1 MSPIVSGMSG
11 SRTVVEQRPS
21 ARPEVEARAVAA
33 LLSCVARQGLRK
45 TTLDDVAREAGC
57 GRATLYRYFA
67 SKQALLS
74 AAGRSEAT
82 RIVAALRGAAGGA
95 DTLEDAV
102 VALLVTAGV
111 ELGAHP
117 ALRFIADF
125 EPDWLLPHL
134 AFAGGDRF
142 LAAAA
147 DALAPVVERFVGA
160 ADAVRAGE
168 WIARVGLCLLCSP
181 ISPVALDDAASVRGY
196 TREFIVPAL
205 DPLSVC
211 VPTPT
216 RR

>member
-1 MSPIVSGMSG
+1 MSASLTDRG
-11 SRTVVEQRPS
+11 QRAP

-67 SKQALLS
+67 SKQALL
-74 AAGRSEAT
+74 ATAGHTEAT
-82 RIVAALRGAAGGA
+82 RIVAALRDAAAAA

-117 ALRFIADF
+117 ALRFVADF

-147 DALAPVVERFVGA
+147 DALAPAMDRFVGA
-160 ADAVRAGE
+160 DHAGRAAE

-181 ISPVALDDAASVRGY
+181 VSPVALNDEASVRDY

-205 DPLSVC
+205 NPLSVRS
-211 VPTPT
+211 PAST

>member
-1 MSPIVSGMSG
+1 MSASLTD
-11 SRTVVEQRPS
+11 RELRPS

-67 SKQALLS
+67 SKRALLS
-74 AAGRSEAT
+74 AAGHTEAT
-82 RIVAALRGAAGGA
+82 RIVAALRDAAA
-95 DTLEDAV
+95 ATDTLEDAV

-111 ELGAHP
+111 ELGTHP
-117 ALRFIADF
+117 ALRFVADF

-147 DALAPVVERFVGA
+147 DALAPAVERFVGA
-160 ADAVRAGE
+160 DDATRAGE

-181 ISPVALDDAASVRGY
+181 VSPVALGDEASVRGY
-196 TREFIVPAL
+196 AREFIVPAL
-205 DPLSVC
+205 DPLSARS
-211 VPTPT
+211 PAPT

>member
-1 MSPIVSGMSG
+1 MSASLTD
-11 SRTVVEQRPS
+11 RELRPS

-33 LLSCVARQGLRK
+33 LLGCVARQGLRK

-74 AAGRSEAT
+74 AAGHTEAT
-82 RIVAALRGAAGGA
+82 RIVAALRDAAA
-95 DTLEDAV
+95 ATDTLEDAV

-117 ALRFIADF
+117 ALRFVADF

-147 DALAPVVERFVGA
+147 DALAPAVARFVGA
-160 ADAVRAGE
+160 DDAARAGE

-181 ISPVALDDAASVRGY
+181 VSPVALGDEASVRGY
-196 TREFIVPAL
+196 AREFIVPAL
-205 DPLSVC
+205 DPLSARS
-211 VPTPT
+211 PAPT

>member
-1 MSPIVSGMSG
+1 MSASLTDREP
-11 SRTVVEQRPS
+11 RPS
-21 ARPEVEARAVAA
+21 GAPDVEARAVAA

-67 SKQALLS
+67 SKQALLA
-74 AAGRSEAT
+74 AAGHTEAT
-82 RIVAALRGAAGGA
+82 RIVAALRDAAA
-95 DTLEDAV
+95 ATDTLEDAV

-111 ELGAHP
+111 ELGGHP
-117 ALRFIADF
+117 ALRFVADF

-147 DALAPVVERFVGA
+147 DALAPAVERFVGPDA
-160 ADAVRAGE
+160 AARAGE

-181 ISPVALDDAASVRGY
+181 VSPVALGDEASVRGY
-196 TREFIVPAL
+196 AREFIVPAL
-205 DPLSVC
+205 DPLSARS
-211 VPTPT
+211 PAPT

>member
-1 MSPIVSGMSG
+1 MSASLTD
-11 SRTVVEQRPS
+11 REQRPS

-67 SKQALLS
+67 SKRALLS
-74 AAGRSEAT
+74 AAGHTEAT
-82 RIVAALRGAAGGA
+82 RIVAALRDAAA
-95 DTLEDAV
+95 ATDTLEDAV

-117 ALRFIADF
+117 ALRFVADF

-147 DALAPVVERFVGA
+147 DALAPAVERFVGA
-160 ADAVRAGE
+160 DDATRAGE

-181 ISPVALDDAASVRGY
+181 VSPVALGDEASVRGY
-196 TREFIVPAL
+196 AREFIVPAL
-205 DPLSVC
+205 DPLSARS
-211 VPTPT
+211 PAPT

>member
-1 MSPIVSGMSG
+1 MSASLTD
-11 SRTVVEQRPS
+11 REQRPS

-67 SKQALLS
+67 SKRALLS
-74 AAGRSEAT
+74 AAGHTEAT
-82 RIVAALRGAAGGA
+82 RIVAALRDAAA
-95 DTLEDAV
+95 ATDTLEDAV

-117 ALRFIADF
+117 ALRFVADF

-147 DALAPVVERFVGA
+147 DALAPAVERFVGA
-160 ADAVRAGE
+160 DDAIRAGE

-181 ISPVALDDAASVRGY
+181 VSPVALGDEASVRGY
-196 TREFIVPAL
+196 AREFIVPAL
-205 DPLSVC
+205 DPLSARS
-211 VPTPT
+211 PAPT

>member
-1 MSPIVSGMSG
+1 MSPIVSRVNALVADRG
-11 SRTVVEQRPS
+11 QRAP

-33 LLSCVARQGLRK
+33 LLACVARQGLRK

-74 AAGRSEAT
+74 AAGHAEAT
-82 RIVAALRGAAGGA
+82 RIVAALRDATTTAE
-95 DTLEDAV
+95 TLEDAV
-102 VALLVTAGV
+102 VAILVTAGA
-111 ELGAHP
+111 ELGHHP
-117 ALRFIADF
+117 ALRFVADF

-134 AFAGGDRF
+134 AFDGGDRF

-147 DALAPVVERFVGA
+147 AALAPALDRVVGPDHATRA
-160 ADAVRAGE
+160 AE

-181 ISPVALDDAASVRGY
+181 ASPVALDDEASVRAY
-196 TREFIVPAL
+196 AREFIVLAL
-205 DPLSVC
+205 NPISVRSSS
-211 VPTPT
+211 PT

>member
-1 MSPIVSGMSG
+1 MSASLTD
-11 SRTVVEQRPS
+11 REQRPS

-74 AAGRSEAT
+74 AAGHTEAT
-82 RIVAALRGAAGGA
+82 RIVAALRDAAA
-95 DTLEDAV
+95 ATDTLEDAV

-117 ALRFIADF
+117 ALRFVADF

-147 DALAPVVERFVGA
+147 DVLAPAVERFVGA
-160 ADAVRAGE
+160 DDAARAGE

-181 ISPVALDDAASVRGY
+181 VSPVALGDEASVRGY
-196 TREFIVPAL
+196 AREFIVPAL
-205 DPLSVC
+205 DPLSARS
-211 VPTPT
+211 PAPT

>member
-1 MSPIVSGMSG
+1 MSG
-11 SRTVVEQRPS
+11 SVTDLEAAAP
-21 ARPEVEARAVAA
+21 ARPDLEARAIAA

-74 AAGRSEAT
+74 TAGHAEAT
-82 RIVAALRGAAGGA
+82 RIVTVLRGAAA
-95 DTLEDAV
+95 ATDTLEDAV
-102 VALLVTAGV
+102 VALLVTAGA

-117 ALRFIADF
+117 ALRFVADF

-147 DALAPVVERFVGA
+147 DALAPAVEPFVGT
-160 ADAVRAGE
+160 ADAPRAAE

-181 ISPVALDDAASVRGY
+181 TAPVALDDDRSVRRY
-196 TREFIVPAL
+196 AREFILPAL
-205 DPLSVC
+205 DPLSVRS
-211 VPTPT
+211 PTPT
-216 RR
+216 QR

>member
-1 MSPIVSGMSG
+1 MSASLTD
-11 SRTVVEQRPS
+11 RELRPS

-74 AAGRSEAT
+74 AAGHTEAT
-82 RIVAALRGAAGGA
+82 RIVAALRDAAA
-95 DTLEDAV
+95 ATDTLEDAV

-117 ALRFIADF
+117 ALRFVADF

-142 LAAAA
+142 LAASA
-147 DALAPVVERFVGA
+147 DALAPALERFVGA
-160 ADAVRAGE
+160 DDAVRAGE

-181 ISPVALDDAASVRGY
+181 VSPVALGDEASVRGY
-196 TREFIVPAL
+196 AREFIVPAL
-205 DPLSVC
+205 DPLSARS
-211 VPTPT
+211 PAPT

>member
-1 MSPIVSGMSG
+1 MIASLTD
-11 SRTVVEQRPS
+11 REQRPS

-74 AAGRSEAT
+74 AAGHTEAT
-82 RIVAALRGAAGGA
+82 RIVAALRDAAA
-95 DTLEDAV
+95 ATDTLEDAV

-117 ALRFIADF
+117 ALRFVADF

-147 DALAPVVERFVGA
+147 DALAPAVERFVGA
-160 ADAVRAGE
+160 NDATRAGE

-181 ISPVALDDAASVRGY
+181 VSPVALGDEASVRGY
-196 TREFIVPAL
+196 AREFIVPAL
-205 DPLSVC
+205 DPLSARS
-211 VPTPT
+211 PAPT

>member
-1 MSPIVSGMSG
+1 MSPIVSGMAALLAEPEP
-11 SRTVVEQRPS
+11 RTAV
-21 ARPEVEARAVAA
+21 RPEVEARAVAA
-33 LLSCVARQGLRK
+33 LLACVARQGLRK

-74 AAGRSEAT
+74 AAGHAEAT
-82 RIVAALRGAAGGA
+82 RIVAALRDAATGAE
-95 DTLEDAV
+95 TLEDAV

-111 ELGAHP
+111 ELGHHP
-117 ALRFIADF
+117 ALRYVADF

-147 DALAPVVERFVGA
+147 DALAPALDHVVGA
-160 ADAVRAGE
+160 HHASRAAE

-181 ISPVALDDAASVRGY
+181 ASPVALDDEASVRAY
-196 TREFIVPAL
+196 AREFIVPAL
-205 DPLSVC
+205 DPLSIRSA
-211 VPTPT
+211 PT

>member
-1 MSPIVSGMSG
+1 MSPIVSGMAALLTE
-11 SRTVVEQRPS
+11 RDPAAP

-33 LLSCVARQGLRK
+33 LLTCVARQGLRK

-74 AAGRSEAT
+74 AAGHAEAT
-82 RIVAALRGAAGGA
+82 RIVAALRDATATA
-95 DTLEDAV
+95 ETLEGAV

-111 ELGAHP
+111 ELGHHP
-117 ALRFIADF
+117 ALRFVADF

-147 DALAPVVERFVGA
+147 DALAPALHHVVRPDDAGRA
-160 ADAVRAGE
+160 AE

-181 ISPVALDDAASVRGY
+181 ASPVALDDEASVRAY
-196 TREFIVPAL
+196 AREFIVPAL
-205 DPLSVC
+205 QPLSVRSSS
-211 VPTPT
+211 PT

>member
-1 MSPIVSGMSG
+1 MSASLTD
-11 SRTVVEQRPS
+11 REQRPS
-21 ARPEVEARAVAA
+21 ARPEVETRAVAA

-74 AAGRSEAT
+74 AAGHTEAT
-82 RIVAALRGAAGGA
+82 RIVAALRDAAA
-95 DTLEDAV
+95 ATDTLEDAV

-117 ALRFIADF
+117 ALRFVADF

-147 DALAPVVERFVGA
+147 DALAPAVERFVGA
-160 ADAVRAGE
+160 DDATRAGE

-181 ISPVALDDAASVRGY
+181 VSPVALGDEASVRGY
-196 TREFIVPAL
+196 AREFIVPAL
-205 DPLSVC
+205 DPLSARS
-211 VPTPT
+211 PAPT

>member
-1 MSPIVSGMSG
+1 MSASLTD
-11 SRTVVEQRPS
+11 REQRPS

-74 AAGRSEAT
+74 AAGHTEAT
-82 RIVAALRGAAGGA
+82 RIVAALRDAAA
-95 DTLEDAV
+95 ATDTLEDAV

-111 ELGAHP
+111 ELGGHP
-117 ALRFIADF
+117 ALRFVADF

-147 DALAPVVERFVGA
+147 DALAPAVERFVGA
-160 ADAVRAGE
+160 DDAARAGE

-181 ISPVALDDAASVRGY
+181 VSPVALGDEASVRGY
-196 TREFIVPAL
+196 AREFIVPAL
-205 DPLSVC
+205 DPLSARS
-211 VPTPT
+211 PAPT

>member
-1 MSPIVSGMSG
+1 MSASLTE
-11 SRTVVEQRPS
+11 REQRPS
-21 ARPEVEARAVAA
+21 ALPEVEARAVAA

-67 SKQALLS
+67 SKQALLA
-74 AAGRSEAT
+74 AAGHTEAT
-82 RIVAALRGAAGGA
+82 RIVAALRDAAA
-95 DTLEDAV
+95 ATDTLEDAV

-111 ELGAHP
+111 ELGGHP
-117 ALRFIADF
+117 ALRFVADF

-142 LAAAA
+142 LATAT
-147 DALAPVVERFVGA
+147 DALAPAVDRFVA
-160 ADAVRAGE
+160 ADHAVRAAE

-181 ISPVALDDAASVRGY
+181 VAPVALDDEASVRDY
-196 TREFIVPAL
+196 AREFIVPAL
-205 DPLSVC
+205 NPLAARS
-211 VPTPT
+211 PAPT

>member
-1 MSPIVSGMSG
+1 MASSL
-11 SRTVVEQRPS
+11 TQREP
-21 ARPEVEARAVAA
+21 RPAAPRELEPRAVAA

-74 AAGRSEAT
+74 AAGQAEAT
-82 RIVAALRGAAGGA
+82 RIVAALRDAAA
-95 DTLEDAV
+95 SAETLEDAV
-102 VALLVTAGV
+102 VALLVTAGT

-117 ALRFIADF
+117 ALRFVADF

-134 AFAGGDRF
+134 AFSGGDRF
-142 LAAAA
+142 LAAAT
-147 DALAPVVERFVGA
+147 DALTPPLERFVGDDAPRA
-160 ADAVRAGE
+160 AE
-168 WIARVGLCLLCSP
+168 WIARVGLCLLCTP
-181 ISPVALDDAASVRGY
+181 VAPVALDDVAAVRGY

-205 DPLSVC
+205 DPLS
-211 VPTPT
+211 TRSSAPT

>member
-1 MSPIVSGMSG
+1 MSA
-11 SRTVVEQRPS
+11 SRTDRDQRPS

-45 TTLDDVAREAGC
+45 TTLEDVAREAGC

-74 AAGRSEAT
+74 AASHTEAT
-82 RIVAALRGAAGGA
+82 RIVAALHDAAA
-95 DTLEDAV
+95 ATDTLEDAV
-102 VALLVTAGV
+102 VALLITAGV

-117 ALRFIADF
+117 ALRFVADF

-147 DALAPVVERFVGA
+147 DALAPAVDRFVGA
-160 ADAVRAGE
+160 ADAARAGE

-181 ISPVALDDAASVRGY
+181 VSPVALGDEASVRGY
-196 TREFIVPAL
+196 AREFIVPAL
-205 DPLSVC
+205 DPLSARS
-211 VPTPT
+211 PAPT

>member
-1 MSPIVSGMSG
+1 VSGSLAEPEAV
-11 SRTVVEQRPS
+11 SP
-21 ARPEVEARAVAA
+21 ARPDLEARGIAA

-57 GRATLYRYFA
+57 GRASLYRYFA

-74 AAGRSEAT
+74 AAGHAEAT
-82 RIVAALRGAAGGA
+82 RIVTALRDAAA
-95 DTLEDAV
+95 ATDTLEDTV
-102 VALLVTAGV
+102 VALLVTAGT

-117 ALRFIADF
+117 ALRFVADF

-142 LAAAA
+142 LAAATE
-147 DALAPVVERFVGA
+147 ALAPAVESFVGT
-160 ADAVRAGE
+160 ADAPRAAE

-181 ISPVALDDAASVRGY
+181 TAPVTLDDDASVRRY
-196 TREFIVPAL
+196 AREFILPAL
-205 DPLSVC
+205 NPLSVRS
-211 VPTPT
+211 PAPT

>member
-1 MSPIVSGMSG
+1 MSPSLTE
-11 SRTVVEQRPS
+11 REQPVP

-67 SKQALLS
+67 SKQALLA
-74 AAGRSEAT
+74 AAGHAEAT
-82 RIVAALRGAAGGA
+82 RIVATLRAAAAGA

-117 ALRFIADF
+117 ALRFVADF

-142 LAAAA
+142 LASAA
-147 DALAPVVERFVGA
+147 DALAPSLDRFVGA
-160 ADAVRAGE
+160 DHAGRAAE

-181 ISPVALDDAASVRGY
+181 VSPVALDDDASVRDY
-196 TREFIVPAL
+196 AREFIVPAL
-205 DPLSVC
+205 SPRSVRS
-211 VPTPT
+211 PAPT

>member
-1 MSPIVSGMSG
+1 MSPIVSRMAALLA
-11 SRTVVEQRPS
+11 EQEHRAA
-21 ARPEVEARAVAA
+21 ARPEVEARVVAA
-33 LLSCVARQGLRK
+33 LLACVARQGLRK

-74 AAGRSEAT
+74 AAGHAEAT
-82 RIVAALRGAAGGA
+82 RIVAALRDAAIGAE
-95 DTLEDAV
+95 TLEDAV

-111 ELGAHP
+111 ELGHHP
-117 ALRFIADF
+117 ALRFVADF

-147 DALAPVVERFVGA
+147 DALAPALGHVVGA
-160 ADAVRAGE
+160 EHAPRAAE

-181 ISPVALDDAASVRGY
+181 ASPVALDDEASVRAY
-196 TREFIVPAL
+196 AREFIVPAL
-205 DPLSVC
+205 DPLSVRSA
-211 VPTPT
+211 PT